1 MPAHNPP
8 LAKFVPLERYSMSS
22 EPLETNAD
30 MPSGKVTISENA
42 LLEDMG
48 DEAVILNIN
57 NERYYGL
64 DRSGINFWTWLKEEG
79 DVDKALARAVAA
91 YNDVDAD
98 LLKKDLGVF
107 VLELNKAGLLTFDE
121 DGV

>member
-1 MPAHNPP
+1 MTAESN
-8 LAKFVPLERYSMSS
+8 
-22 EPLETNAD
+22 ETNGAA
-30 MPSGKVTISENA
+30 PSGKLTISENA

-64 DRSGINFWTWLKEEG
+64 DRNGINFWTWLKEEG

-91 YNDVDAD
+91 YDNVDAD
-98 LLKKDLGVF
+98 TLKKDLGVF
-107 VLELNKAGLLTFDE
+107 VVELNNAGLLTFHEADS
-121 DGV
+121 